1 MLPLPHP
8 ILPITIKPVE
18 QIDIPAIATLRALR
32 SQTEAFW
39 ADRIDRYFRAEH
51 SPQQA
56 LSVRAGLVAVHANG
70 ELVGFVAG
78 HLTRR
83 FGGQGELQWI
93 DVAEQA
99 RGQGIGYQLITHIGS
114 WFVAQNVTRVCVN
127 VDPNNT
133 PARRLYAKCGAQP
146 LNEYWMIWNDARAMA
161 APAVPP
167 IKIRERNP
175 A

>member
-1 MLPLPHP
+1 MLTLPHP

-18 QIDIPAIATLRALR
+18 QIDIPAIAALRALR
-32 SQTEAFW
+32 SQTEPFW
-39 ADRIDRYFRAEH
+39 ADRIDRYFRGEH

-56 LSVRAGLVAVHANG
+56 LSVRAGFVAMNRG

-83 FGGQGELQWI
+83 FGCQGELQWI

-99 RGQGIGYQLITHIGS
+99 RGQGIGCQLIAQIGS

-133 PARRLYAKCGAQP
+133 PARRLYAKCGAQL
-146 LNEYWMIWNDARAMA
+146 LNEYWMIWNDARVMA
-161 APAVPP
+161 APAAPP